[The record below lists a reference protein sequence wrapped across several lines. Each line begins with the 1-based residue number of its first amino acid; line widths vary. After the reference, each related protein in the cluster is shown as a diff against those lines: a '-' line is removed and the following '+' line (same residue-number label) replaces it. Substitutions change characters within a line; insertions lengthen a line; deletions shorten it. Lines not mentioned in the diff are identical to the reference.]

1 MSCDSVMDSPGV
13 EWNFHR
19 GPLSTVAGILAGAPR
34 NGESSGPLV
43 RDGWPLCPCKAA
55 LQPQYWLGNLFC
67 GFLLIFL
74 TEGWAW
80 LSPLT
85 GVRGRNAATYPG
97 LLGARQCAQC
107 GAYMLADHVPG
118 ATAGKALLT
127 PIYTRSRPEGQ

>member
-1 MSCDSVMDSPGV
+1 MWSGTSSEDPSAQWLGSLRAHQEMVSHQDPWSVMA
-13 EWNFHR
+13 
-19 GPLSTVAGILAGAPR
+19 GPSALAK
-34 NGESSGPLV
+34 L
-43 RDGWPLCPCKAA
+43 LC
-55 LQPQYWLGNLFC
+55 QPQYWLGNLFC

-127 PIYTRSRPEGQ
+127 PVYTRSRPEGQ